1 MRIEGVA
8 YKINWRG
15 FKRGTSFFVPCLNHT
30 VAVDAIQRITRRHKF
45 EVVTK
50 VVIEESIRGVRV
62 WRL

>member
-15 FKRGTSFFVPCLNHT
+15 FKRGTSFFVPCLNYPT
-30 VAVDAIQRITRRHKF
+30 AVETIQRITRRHKF

-50 VVIEESIRGVRV
+50 VVIEENIRGVRV